1 MTNFEDP
8 LARALHKM
16 PTNGQR
22 PLDLIERR
30 ARAIRLR
37 RRATVAGIALATAG
51 AVAVPS
57 LAASVGGTANNV
69 EPAGPDTVD
78 IAPGCETWSGEKEG
92 DYLALAE
99 VPDHLRFLWAEDA
112 APPPT
117 KGSMIDFTN
126 AEEIITDRSP
136 TDCVTPEDPYSPTDH
151 GAVSVYTFGGDVVM
165 RRVSVH
171 GPYDDEPMEYDHPRV
186 LETAVGPLTVSTM
199 EFGHLQAVWPASED
213 DRLWVSWINGEIT
226 DAELVELA
234 ESVTVVGGR
243 VDLGSWSGVN
253 ETAIVLG
260 AGDSEHHPKAYE
272 TSFDLS
278 GQPVSLRAWAGPFSE
293 RALWENLEVGD
304 QLVDVNGQPAVLTTG
319 PAGKARWVTEDGVLV
334 ELNHSGR
341 DGQEDLLGIA
351 RTVQPV
357 PADNERLTAI
367 WQDEPPANA
376 GD

>member
-1 MTNFEDP
+1 
-8 LARALHKM
+8 M

-22 PLDLIERR
+22 PLELIERR

-37 RRATVAGIALATAG
+37 RRATVAGIALAAAG

-78 IAPGCETWSGEKEG
+78 VAPRCDTWSGEKEG

-99 VPDHLRFLWAEDA
+99 VPDHLRLLWAEDA

-136 TDCVTPEDPYSPTDH
+136 TDCVIPDDPYSLTDH
-151 GAVSVYTFGGDVVM
+151 DAVSVYTFSGDVVM

-243 VDLGSWSGVN
+243 VDLGNWSGADDG
-253 ETAIVLG
+253 AIIVHASDTEHLE
-260 AGDSEHHPKAYE
+260 DSD
-272 TSFDLS
+272 TSFDL
-278 GQPVSLRAWAGPFSE
+278 GGRPVSLTAWRGPFSE
-293 RALWENLEVGD
+293 AALWEDLDTGD
-304 QLVDVNGQPAVLTTG
+304 QFVDVNGQPGVLKTG
-319 PAGKARWVTEDGVLV
+319 PTGRLRWVTDDGVLV
-334 ELNHSGR
+334 ELLHNGR

-357 PADNERLTAI
+357 PADDERLTAI